1 MGGVVSSRRKALR
14 TLILLTFGMALGKM
28 DVLKAKGGELTV
40 DLSQWQDVVFSL
52 NGKRIAVTVQDVFN
66 ALKES

>member
-1 MGGVVSSRRKALR
+1 MSSRRRALR

-40 DLSQWQDVVFSL
+40 DLNQWQDVVFSL

-66 ALKES
+66 TLRDAS